1 MKAQIFN
8 IHDVVLLM
16 TVAECFLLAIFQA
29 VLPVTNR
36 LASVLLS
43 CFLLCV
49 AVGSACILVLWNGD
63 VHVQPFF
70 DRYLLPYFLVTAL
83 ILKGPALYLYVA
95 SLTRESFRLQ
105 PRHLWHLTPVAV
117 AMLWLAIFRID
128 SLDMSFRSVDATD
141 FSRSLVDCVWHVVKA
156 LPFIY
161 GIAAV
166 LLTKKYQ
173 AQLKDQYSD
182 ISTTEP
188 GWLKVLTI
196 GFLAS
201 WSLSGI
207 AHIIAQT
214 ASPDVSD
221 SFGIA
226 DNYVTFILINALFTY
241 SLVYAHKLL
250 TTKHEPV
257 KDKNDE
263 KLTDSAIEKVQ
274 QGMEVHKL
282 YLKHNLNI
290 EEFSKRIDLPVKEVS
305 AVINKH
311 YGTNFFE
318 FMNSYRVE
326 EAKRLLSDEK
336 HADMTV
342 LDVLLQSGFNS
353 KSAFHRFFNRL
364 VGVSPT
370 EFRKNG
376 APDAAGKK
384 PQASPPSA

>member
-16 TVAECFLLAIFQA
+16 TVAECFLLAIFQS
-29 VLPVTNR
+29 VLPVVNR
-36 LASVLLS
+36 LASILLTAF
-43 CFLLCV
+43 FLCI
-49 AVGSACILVLWNGD
+49 AVGSACVLVLWNSD
-63 VHVQPFF
+63 VHIHPFF

-105 PRHLWHLTPVAV
+105 RRHLWHLSPVIV
-117 AMLWLAIFRID
+117 TVLWLAIFGID
-128 SLDMSFRSVDATD
+128 SLALSFRSIDSTEL
-141 FSRSLVDCVWHVVKA
+141 SRSLVDCVWHVVKA
-156 LPFIY
+156 IPFIY

-166 LLTKKYQ
+166 LLTKKYH

-182 ISTTEP
+182 FSTTEP

-196 GFLAS
+196 GFLGS
-201 WSLSGI
+201 WSLSGL

-214 ASPDVSD
+214 ASPDISD

-250 TTKHEPV
+250 TTKHEPI
-257 KDKNDE
+257 KDKHDE
-263 KLTDSAIEKVQ
+263 KLTESAIEKVQ
-274 QGMEVHKL
+274 QGMETQKL

-318 FMNSYRVE
+318 FMNTYRVT

-336 HADMTV
+336 FSDMTV

-376 APDAAGKK
+376 APDLATKK
-384 PQASPPSA
+384 MASE

>member
-1 MKAQIFN
+1 MKAYIFN

-16 TVAECFLLAIFQA
+16 TVAECFLLAIFQS
-29 VLPVTNR
+29 VLPVTNKR
-36 LASVLLS
+36 ASILL
-43 CFLLCV
+43 CVFLLCI
-49 AVGSACILVLWNGD
+49 AIGSSSVLILWNEH
-63 VHVQPFF
+63 VHITPIF
-70 DRYLLPYFLVTAL
+70 DRYLLPYFLVSAL

-95 SLTRESFRLQ
+95 ALTQHSFQWR
-105 PRHLWHLTPVAV
+105 PRHLWHLTPVV
-117 AMLWLAIFRID
+117 VGLVWLAIFGLD
-128 SLDMSFRSVDATD
+128 SLDLNFRAIESTD
-141 FSRSLVDCVWHVVKA
+141 LSRMLVDYLWHFVKIV
-156 LPFIY
+156 PFLY

-166 LLTKKYQ
+166 FLMKKYRTR
-173 AQLKDQYSD
+173 LKDQYSD
-182 ISTTEP
+182 FSTTEP
-188 GWLKVLTI
+188 GWLNVLTI
-196 GFLAS
+196 GFVVS
-201 WSLSGI
+201 WTLSGI
-207 AHIIAQT
+207 VHIIAQM
-214 ASPDVSD
+214 ASPEVSD

-250 TTKHEPV
+250 TTKPEPV
-257 KDKNDE
+257 KDKYDE
-263 KLTDSAIEKVQ
+263 KLTESAIEKVH
-274 QGMEVHKL
+274 QGMEGQKL

-318 FMNSYRVE
+318 FMNTYRVE
-326 EAKRLLSDEK
+326 EAKRILSDPK

-364 VGVSPT
+364 VGISPT

-376 APDAAGKK
+376 MTGSPLQKQAANE
-384 PQASPPSA
+384 